1 MLTVPHSHRSV
12 HADST
17 AAAWLHSLLA
27 ACDRLASPHSHPS
40 VPADSTAAAARLY
53 SLLAACDRLASR
65 PEPDSGPTVRRLAV
79 RSLGSPLWSA
89 SPELVLRACHLLRA
103 LVRCTGAVAM
113 VTVPTH
119 LWPVS
124 DSVCGRGGGDMIVWC
139 M

>member
-1 MLTVPHSHRSV
+1 MLTV
-12 HADST
+12 
-17 AAAWLHSLLA
+17 
-27 ACDRLASPHSHPS
+27 PHSHPS
-40 VPADSTAAAARLY
+40 VPADSTAAAARLHSLLAACDRPSVPADGTAAAAWLH

-124 DSVCGRGGGDMIVWC
+124 DSVCGRGGGGRHGSSV
-139 M
+139 